1 MKASEYHAA
10 NSEEWNIPLEDN
22 DVIIFPSKMYHSV
35 APNRTDNLRISIA
48 FNSFIRGTIGTDISG
63 ADLNLK

>member
-1 MKASEYHAA
+1 
-10 NSEEWNIPLEDN
+10 
-22 DVIIFPSKMYHSV
+22 MYHSV
-35 APNRTDNLRISIA
+35 APNLTDNLRISIA